1 MLTKFLKKEFTLD
14 RTVRVLFIIAVLAVA
29 LYILGSLKALIWPFV
44 LAWITAAVLMPL
56 VHFFERKW
64 KVRKRMWSVS
74 LVILLFLLVVGAF
87 LSFVIPSIVN
97 EVKKGWEL
105 VSYYTDREVLM
116 AMIPEQYRETV
127 INALNLDMWMEHFEV
142 KEILGYLMQALTTG
156 IDMLSSAVGI
166 ISGLTVVF
174 LFVMYLFF
182 ILMDYEQLIHGLYHL
197 FPHRIRHYAM
207 EAGEVINV
215 YVNSYIRG
223 QGLIALIL
231 AAYLA
236 IGFGL
241 MGLPMG
247 ITLGLIIGLVNFVPY
262 LQIVT
267 YPPLI
272 LCCALQS
279 VATGQS
285 FWVILLIAVVIMQIS
300 ELLQDMVLRPAI
312 MQKSLGM
319 RASIILLSIAVWGS
333 LLGALGIFFALPLTM
348 VIYYFYMK
356 YVVGEPIPL
365 YSTDES
371 KRTKEEEKALK
382 KARELYE
389 EERDERLLRLHEG
402 ARNAQVV
409 TTKEDVDRKSQC
421 EK

>member
-1 MLTKFLKKEFTLD
+1 MLSHFLKKEFTLD
-14 RTVRVLFIIAVLAVA
+14 RTVRVLLVLAVVA
-29 LYILGSLKALIWPFV
+29 AGAYLVGSLRAVIGPFV
-44 LAWITAAVLMPL
+44 LAWVTAAVLMPL
-56 VHFFERKW
+56 VHFVERKW
-64 KVRKRMWSVS
+64 RVRKRIRSVS
-74 LVILLFLLVVGAF
+74 LVILLFLLIAGAF
-87 LSFVIPSIVN
+87 LSFVIPSVVS

-105 VSYYTDREVLM
+105 ASYYTDREMLM
-116 AMIPEQYRETV
+116 AIIPEQYRETV
-127 INALNLDMWMEHFEV
+127 VNALNLDLWLEHFET
-142 KEILGYLMQALTTG
+142 KELLGYIIRAVSAG
-156 IDMLSSAVGI
+156 VDMLSSAMGLLG
-166 ISGLTVVF
+166 GLTVLF

-182 ILMDYEQLIHGLYHL
+182 ILLEYEQLIHGLYHL

-207 EAGEVINV
+207 EAGEAINV

-247 ITLGLIIGLVNFVPY
+247 ITLGLLIGIVNFVPY
-262 LQIVT
+262 LQIIT
-267 YPPLI
+267 YPPLV

-279 VATGQS
+279 VATGQN
-285 FWVILLIAVVIMQIS
+285 FWIILLIAAAIMLSS

-319 RASIILLSIAVWGS
+319 RASIILLSLAVWGS

-348 VIYYFYMK
+348 VCYYFYMK

-365 YSTDES
+365 YSTEEG
-371 KRTKEEEKALK
+371 KRSREEEKALRRR
-382 KARELYE
+382 REQHE
-389 EERDERLLRLHEG
+389 EERARRILRMHEG
-402 ARNAQVV
+402 NRNDAAV
-409 TTKEDVDRKSQC
+409 TTQEDLDA
-421 EK
+421 EKK

>member
-14 RTVRVLFIIAVLAVA
+14 RTVRVLFILAVTALA
-29 LYILGSLKALIWPFV
+29 LYLLGSLKALIWPFV
-44 LAWITAAVLMPL
+44 LAWVTAAVLMPM

-64 KVRKRMWSVS
+64 HIRKRMWSVS
-74 LVILLFLLVVGAF
+74 LVILIFLLVIGGF
-87 LSFVIPSIVN
+87 LSFVIPSIIN
-97 EVKKGWEL
+97 EIKKGWEL
-105 VSYYTDREVLM
+105 VSYYTDQEVLL
-116 AMIPEQYRETV
+116 AMVPEQYRETV
-127 INALNLDMWMEHFEV
+127 VNALNLDLWLEHFEV
-142 KEILGYLMQALTTG
+142 KEILGYLMQAVTTG
-156 IDMLSSAVGI
+156 FDMLSSAVGI

-182 ILMDYEQLIHGLYHL
+182 ILMDYELLIHGLYHL

-236 IGFGL
+236 IAFGI

-262 LQIVT
+262 LQIIT

-285 FWVILLIAVVIMQIS
+285 FWVVLLIAIIIMQVS
-300 ELLQDMVLRPAI
+300 EVLQDMVLRPAI

-365 YSTDES
+365 YSTEEVKLS
-371 KRTKEEEKALK
+371 KEEEKIRK
-382 KARELYE
+382 KALETYQM
-389 EERDERLLRLHEG
+389 ERAQRLLRLNESG
-402 ARNAQVV
+402 RNHQVV
-409 TTKEDVDRKSQC
+409 TTQEDLDE
-421 EK
+421 EKNCK